1 MLKVASNSSAHM
13 RRVEYDLL
21 WKTFIIKI
29 QYGILFRANLIVLER
44 ILSLLV
50 CQSFTV
56 KGILVGES
64 QLKKMK
70 DLAHRMMNS
79 CHGRLPQE
87 PAHRKGGQEGC
98 CLFFCFMVSLDEE
111 RDCERQ
117 MTKFGHVRFIPIYLG
132 GTSSI

>member
-29 QYGILFRANLIVLER
+29 QYIVSSKFDR
-44 ILSLLV
+44 SGKDLV

>member
-29 QYGILFRANLIVLER
+29 QYIVSSKFDR
-44 ILSLLV
+44 SGKDPITSCLSAFH
-50 CQSFTV
+50 CQRNSCRRV
-56 KGILVGES
+56 SAE
-64 QLKKMK
+64 KMK